1 MITFL
6 GFSEIKNYVSRETS
20 SNILIS
26 TSHAK
31 DTFKVNLDIT
41 FPKMPCDVIG
51 LNLQDSLG
59 NQINDYYGELHKHR
73 LDVDHNNKDLGIETW
88 KEKNVGRKDL
98 RDRATLEL

>member
-6 GFSEIKNYVSRETS
+6 GFSEIKNYISCETS
-20 SNILIS
+20 SNIVIS
-26 TSHAK
+26 TSHSK

-51 LNLQDSLG
+51 MSLQDSLG

-73 LDVDHNNKDLGIETW
+73 LDRKGIDLGIETW
-88 KEKNVGRKDL
+88 KEKNVNRKEL
-98 RDRATLEL
+98 RDRAAKEL